1 MVKRLKGPAHA
12 PRQVPGNPTTSAQ
25 VVAGAVLELARACQ
39 QQDGAGACVWTVP
52 VVLNGQD
59 DTVCVAVGFGPHAVA
74 LEAFTA
80 ARIAT
85 GGRTFWQ
92 RVRAKLVRPN
102 AEHSKDLGAL
112 TPPTT
117 ETVH

>member
-12 PRQVPGNPTTSAQ
+12 PRQAPGNPTTSPQ

-52 VVLNGQD
+52 IVLNGQD
-59 DTVCVAVGFGPHAVA
+59 DKVTVAVGFGPHAAA
-74 LEAFTA
+74 LETFTV
-80 ARIAT
+80 ARIASD
-85 GGRTFWQ
+85 GKSFWQ
-92 RVRAKLVRPN
+92 RMRAKLVRPN

-117 ETVH
+117 EQVH